1 MVYISKEWQISLIKL
16 LHNIMNPNLG
26 NSYIII
32 GVWTSY
38 FIFRNANIGG
48 IDRTIIKLCNTF
60 SNLALLNY
68 TNVIMCFIII
78 WHWSNIPSVWCLI
91 WYYLI
96 MFHDHHL
103 FMHGGYNSE
112 WTSMNSH
119 WSKHNTFFCLKQC
132 IHMNQLYELSV
143 SMCSV
148 AWLAPTHYIN
158 SVETYLKQ
166 REMKICFA
174 KRRMSHF
181 RSLCFYNELGS
192 F

>member
-1 MVYISKEWQISLIKL
+1 M
-16 LHNIMNPNLG
+16 
-26 NSYIII
+26 
-32 GVWTSY
+32 
-38 FIFRNANIGG
+38 
-48 IDRTIIKLCNTF
+48 
-60 SNLALLNY
+60 ALLNY

-96 MFHDHHL
+96 MFHNHHL

-158 SVETYLKQ
+158 SVETYLKH
-166 REMKICFA
+166 REMRWKFA
-174 KRRMSHF
+174 LLNDACHIFEAYVFTMNLALF
-181 RSLCFYNELGS
+181 RFQAFSLNVVLLKHMRNFLNLNHLYRSIS
-192 F
+192 FWYLHRFVLCVSAPHAFSEEFWRC